1 MQLFL
6 RGETTNLESARD
18 ALQAETGARLFGGL
32 RPVPAHLRLRF
43 EQEGRTPDEWVY
55 FEMTVGPGHLEVE
68 DEVFREAWAFFFKAI
83 AR

>member
-1 MQLFL
+1 M
-6 RGETTNLESARD
+6 
-18 ALQAETGARLFGGL
+18 
-32 RPVPAHLRLRF
+32 PAHLRLRF